1 VLPLPR
7 SGGLSWWLQLRKLA
21 VLLPV
26 LRSVLLHDRNGY
38 RRENLLEREM

>member
-1 VLPLPR
+1 LR
-7 SGGLSWWLQLRKLA
+7 RAGGSPWWLQLRKLA

-26 LRSVLLHDRNGY
+26 LRRVLLHDRNGY